1 MSFVALAGRVAILID
16 QRQSV
21 ARAILGPSATSTL
34 LPDACN
40 GIKLAIHSVPILV
53 EHAADTFEALA
64 CFLSYSCDTPKTAMG
79 QSKTVSNVWSPPANT
94 QQQTDQLTQR
104 RAGAT
109 STVPTVNADVRTDKA
124 NGSNADMHTVELR
137 DDVFMDDEDERQAA
151 LWDEVCGIGSDEER
165 MADDMFADTAW

>member
-1 MSFVALAGRVAILID
+1 MPQKPVQERT
-16 QRQSV
+16 QS
-21 ARAILGPSATSTL
+21 
-34 LPDACN
+34 
-40 GIKLAIHSVPILV
+40 
-53 EHAADTFEALA
+53 
-64 CFLSYSCDTPKTAMG
+64 TPKTAMG